1 MSDHRRWTVVL
12 VPPRNAAAKS
22 VSLPGWVFRALA
34 WTGGVGLLLVGWAV
48 VVLFTPWGT
57 PGARIVAKQNEALQ
71 ADITAIERRFL
82 VLDDTLRSIASRE
95 EQMRMLAGLPTEVSA
110 MSDSGGTAPA
120 GVVAAAS
127 STEFPTELPTALP
140 TTLTPSEVP
149 TSRRPFLGRLGW
161 SARPDIE
168 GMISRA
174 SNLANGLRDVSD
186 TLENNFKRFANT
198 PSIMPT
204 AGWLTSQF
212 SQSRFH
218 PILHENRPHEGIDV
232 TAPTGTPIV
241 APAAGRVVRAGTE
254 QGYGLVVEIDHGNGI
269 RTRFAHCSRLAVSL
283 GQQVTRNQLIAA
295 VGSTGLSTAP
305 HLHYEIH
312 VNGKPVDPLT
322 YVLLDAT
329 PQP

>member
-1 MSDHRRWTVVL
+1 
-12 VPPRNAAAKS
+12 
-22 VSLPGWVFRALA
+22 
-34 WTGGVGLLLVGWAV
+34 

-57 PGARIVAKQNEALQ
+57 PGARLVAAENAALQ
-71 ADITAIERRFL
+71 ADITAIEERFK

-95 EQMRMLAGLPTEVSA
+95 DQMKMLAGLPTEVSA
-110 MSDSGGTAPA
+110 VRDSTAGGTPDAMVASASIVDLPAAPNEA
-120 GVVAAAS
+120 TNPSA
-127 STEFPTELPTALP
+127 TPTR
-140 TTLTPSEVP
+140 
-149 TSRRPFLGRLGW
+149 RRPFLGRLGW

-186 TLENNFKRFANT
+186 TLERNFQRFANT

-204 AGWLTSQF
+204 AGWLSSQF
-212 SQSRFH
+212 TSSRFH

-241 APAAGRVVRAGTE
+241 APAAGRVVFAGNDK
-254 QGYGLVVEIDHGNGI
+254 GYGLVVEIDHGNGI
-269 RTRFAHCSRLAVSL
+269 RTRFAHCSRLAVRA
-283 GQQVTRNQLIAA
+283 GQSVTRNQLIAA

-312 VNGKPVDPLT
+312 VNGKPVDPIT
-322 YVLLDAT
+322 YVLPDA
-329 PQP
+329 PQ